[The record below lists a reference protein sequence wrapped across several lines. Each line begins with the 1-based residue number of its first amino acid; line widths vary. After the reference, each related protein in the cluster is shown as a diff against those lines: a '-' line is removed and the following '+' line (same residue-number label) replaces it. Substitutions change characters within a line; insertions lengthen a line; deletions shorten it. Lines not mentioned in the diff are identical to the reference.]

1 MSGDKTGCEISA
13 PASASLSSQTVSL
26 PDPAAAAQTL
36 YSPHTLS
43 FFLLL
48 LLLPD
53 FHLFSTSLVSLLSCH
68 FAVGGQWLGARC
80 VLGQLPPALHKRHAN
95 CRCGLLAAAKW
106 GVLRPTLWEQTPQ
119 LFFAH
124 NYLTSSQSVRNSMF
138 FSDTK
143 TSPWANCVAKVEL
156 CFCADTFR
164 QSKCVYVKSRRETD
178 RVSARQ
184 ASFTPILSAVAR
196 TRRDGWQNL
205 LLWLSAQET
214 GAKNTGGAKHR
225 DKVENSRY
233 TAAAVMVCRWHMYTH
248 THRSLAQR

>member
-48 LLLPD
+48 LLLLLD

-95 CRCGLLAAAKW
+95 CRCGLLAAAKR

-143 TSPWANCVAKVEL
+143 TSPWANCVAKAEL
-156 CFCADTFR
+156 FFCADTFR
-164 QSKCVYVKSRRETD
+164 PKQMRLRKIPTRNRSCKRTAGELHTYFECRRAQTTRWVTESPPVIICSRD
-178 RVSARQ
+178 RR
-184 ASFTPILSAVAR
+184 
-196 TRRDGWQNL
+196 
-205 LLWLSAQET
+205 
-214 GAKNTGGAKHR
+214 
-225 DKVENSRY
+225 
-233 TAAAVMVCRWHMYTH
+233 
-248 THRSLAQR
+248 